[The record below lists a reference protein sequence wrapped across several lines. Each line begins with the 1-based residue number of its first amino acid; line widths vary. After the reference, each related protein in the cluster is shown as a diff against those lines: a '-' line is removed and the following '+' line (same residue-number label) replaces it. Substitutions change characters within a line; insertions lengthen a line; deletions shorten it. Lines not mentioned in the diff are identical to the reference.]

1 MSTETAK
8 RTRNT
13 LTSMSPKQARRIV
26 LASQGLLQKEP
37 FGTGIQGVQKT
48 INQLRYIQIDTI
60 SVVERAHHHVLSTR
74 VPRYSPDM
82 LHELQAKQKTVFE
95 YWYHAAAYLP
105 MEDYRF
111 YRPTMEGLQKK
122 NSVDKKLRKSILQRI
137 KTEGPLS
144 SKDFDAPKGQ
154 KNSGW
159 WDWKPAKR
167 ALEMLFLSGE
177 LMIAERKGFQKV
189 YDLTENCLPAS
200 VNLAQPS
207 DETRGY
213 FYIRK
218 MLANL
223 GVARAKDICYART
236 MVKHSGFDVQTS
248 INRCLENLVESG
260 EVLSFSI
267 SGQVYYSLAK
277 TLDESPKR
285 VGRKRIR
292 FLSPFDNLVINRDR
306 LSDLFDFDY
315 KLECYV
321 PAAKRK
327 FGYFVLPILFGGE
340 LIGRLDCKADRKSG
354 VLIIHKLWLEN
365 GTSLNDELV
374 SALCLGLND
383 YKIQLGCDAIEA
395 SENDN
400 KMLRRALQTL

>member
-8 RTRNT
+8 KTH
-13 LTSMSPKQARRIV
+13 TSMSLKQARRIV
-26 LASQGLLQKEP
+26 LASQGLLQKEA
-37 FGTGIQGVQKT
+37 FGTGIQGVQQT

-74 VPRYSPDM
+74 VPHYSPEM

-122 NSVDKKLRKSILQRI
+122 KPVDKKLRKGILQRI

-144 SKDFDAPKGQ
+144 SKDFDAPKGK
-154 KNSGW
+154 KNTGW

-167 ALEMLFLSGE
+167 AMEMMFFSGE

-189 YDLTENCLPAS
+189 YDLTENCLPDS
-200 VNLAQPS
+200 INLTQPS
-207 DETRGY
+207 DEARGY

-236 MVKHSGFDVQTS
+236 MVKHSGLDVQSS
-248 INRCLENLVESG
+248 INRCLENLVESA

-267 SGQVYYSLAK
+267 NDQIYYCLAK
-277 TLDESPKR
+277 TLNESPKR
-285 VGRKRIR
+285 VGRKHIR

-340 LIGRLDCKADRKSG
+340 LIGRLDCKAERKSA
-354 VLIIHKLWLEN
+354 VLIIHKLWLEKGVTIN
-365 GTSLNDELV
+365 EKLV
-374 SALCLGLND
+374 SALSLGLNE
-383 YKIQLGCDAIEA
+383 YKIQLGCNALDLSGI
-395 SENDN
+395 DN
-400 KMLRRALQTL
+400 KILRRALQAS

>member
-1 MSTETAK
+1 
-8 RTRNT
+8 
-13 LTSMSPKQARRIV
+13 MSPKQARRIV

-37 FGTGIQGVQKT
+37 FGTGIQGVQQA

-74 VPRYSPDM
+74 VPSYSPGM

-167 ALEMLFLSGE
+167 AMEMMFLSGE

-200 VNLAQPS
+200 INLAQPS

-236 MVKHSGFDVQTS
+236 MVKHSGFDVQTT

-267 SGQVYYSLAK
+267 KGQIYYSLAK

-285 VGRKRIR
+285 VGRKHIR

-340 LIGRLDCKADRKSG
+340 LIGRLDCKAERKSG
-354 VLIIHKLWLEN
+354 VLIIHKLWLEK
-365 GTSLNDELV
+365 GVSINDELV
-374 SALCLGLND
+374 SALCLGLLD
-383 YKIQLGCDAIEA
+383 YRIQLGCDAIEA
-395 SENDN
+395 SGIGN

>member
-1 MSTETAK
+1 MSTETANK
-8 RTRNT
+8 TH
-13 LTSMSPKQARRIV
+13 TSMSPKQARRIV

-37 FGTGIQGVQKT
+37 FGTGIQGVQQT

-122 NSVDKKLRKSILQRI
+122 KPVDKKLRKGILQRI

-144 SKDFDAPKGQ
+144 SKDFEAPKG
-154 KNSGW
+154 KISSGW

-167 ALEMLFLSGE
+167 AMEMMFLSGE

-200 VNLAQPS
+200 INLAQPS
-207 DETRGY
+207 DEARGY

-236 MVKHSGFDVQTS
+236 MVKHSGLDIQTS
-248 INRCLENLVESG
+248 INRGLDNLVETG

-267 SGQVYYSLAK
+267 SDQAYYCLAK
-277 TLDESPKR
+277 KLDETPKR
-285 VGRKRIR
+285 VGRKHIR

-306 LSDLFDFDY
+306 LSDLFNFDY

-327 FGYFVLPILFGGE
+327 FGYFVLPVLFGDE

-354 VLIIHKLWLEN
+354 VLIIHKLWFEKA
-365 GTSLNDELV
+365 TTINDELL
-374 SALCLGLND
+374 SALSLGLND
-383 YKIQLGCDAIEA
+383 YKIQLRCNALDLSGI
-395 SENDN
+395 DN
-400 KMLRRALQTL
+400 KMLRRALQAS

>member
-8 RTRNT
+8 KTH
-13 LTSMSPKQARRIV
+13 TSMSLKQARRIV
-26 LASQGLLQKEP
+26 LASQGLLQKEA
-37 FGTGIQGVQKT
+37 FGTGIQGVQQT

-74 VPRYSPDM
+74 VPHYSPEM

-122 NSVDKKLRKSILQRI
+122 KPVDKKLRKGILQRI

-144 SKDFDAPKGQ
+144 SKDFDAPKGK
-154 KNSGW
+154 KNTGW

-167 ALEMLFLSGE
+167 AMEMMFLSGE

-189 YDLTENCLPAS
+189 YDLTENCLPDS
-200 VNLAQPS
+200 INLTQPS
-207 DETRGY
+207 DEARGY

-236 MVKHSGFDVQTS
+236 MVKHSGLDVQTS
-248 INRCLENLVESG
+248 INSCLENLVESA

-267 SGQVYYSLAK
+267 NDQIYYCLAK
-277 TLDESPKR
+277 TLNESPKS
-285 VGRKRIR
+285 VGRKHIR

-340 LIGRLDCKADRKSG
+340 LIGRLDCKAERKSA
-354 VLIIHKLWLEN
+354 VLIIHKLWLEKGVTIN
-365 GTSLNDELV
+365 EKLV
-374 SALCLGLND
+374 SALSLGLNE
-383 YKIQLGCDAIEA
+383 YKIQLGCNALDLSGI
-395 SENDN
+395 DN
-400 KMLRRALQTL
+400 KILRRALQAS

>member
-8 RTRNT
+8 KAH
-13 LTSMSPKQARRIV
+13 TSMSLKQARRIV
-26 LASQGLLQKEP
+26 LASQGLLQTEP
-37 FGTGIQGVQKT
+37 FGTGIQGVQQA

-74 VPRYSPDM
+74 VPSYSPGM

-122 NSVDKKLRKSILQRI
+122 KPVDKKLRKCILQRI

-144 SKDFDAPKGQ
+144 SKDFEAPKGQ

-167 ALEMLFLSGE
+167 AMEMMFLSGE

-200 VNLAQPS
+200 INLAQPS

-236 MVKHSGFDVQTS
+236 MVKHSGFDVQTT

-267 SGQVYYSLAK
+267 KGQIYYSLAK

-285 VGRKRIR
+285 VGRKHIR

-340 LIGRLDCKADRKSG
+340 LIGRLDCKAERKSG
-354 VLIIHKLWLEN
+354 VLIIHKLWLEK
-365 GTSLNDELV
+365 GVSINDELV
-374 SALCLGLND
+374 SALCLGLLD
-383 YKIQLGCDAIEA
+383 YRIQLGCDAIEA
-395 SENDN
+395 SEIGN